1 MFACLECEP
10 PRVDN
15 FLPFLV
21 VELLFYLYIIDFMKR
36 KKKVSVLINCLK
48 AFLYFTV
55 IKKFL

>member
-36 KKKVSVLINCLK
+36 KKKYLFLSTALK
-48 AFLYFTV
+48 LSY
-55 IKKFL
+55 ILL